1 MFHTNTLVRLQKKI
15 GRFWLFALCVTL
27 LSAVCYGQGKE
38 EDKDKDKDKDKETP
52 FECQNK
58 AGGLSVQQIRD
69 IIKKRIAMNYSDA
82 PNNCITADLMRR
94 VGDNQTSQY
103 FLKAIGEAPAGEGA
117 YELFYADYL
126 RNFRGP
132 GRPLFR
138 EAEKHYFRAL
148 KALEQRKSPESW
160 DNQIKSSAQRA
171 LIALYQEDGVTFA
184 HSDAGLSDPEEEQK
198 PVAFFSSINRF
209 AQSTSDLDREQDDIR
224 DYTSEALF
232 SATPFRTGK
241 PLDRTALK
249 GLVRL
254 KTPFE
259 TFNRVRFR
267 FGDLPSVDMFST
279 YRHTP
284 NEAPNSFFAPNVFNG
299 LVLYDYGVAAEK
311 PFSLGGNVDVD
322 FAGSFTNIHQRGLLE
337 FSPRGIEAIHQYQ
350 VKAAISK
357 FAGPD
362 KVILQFTYAYQA
374 IHAQTDDRPD
384 RDRELTGA
392 ALTYQ
397 LLRPHGFKSPY
408 DRRFEVRSWDFFGGF
423 LLDNEAFND
432 KVPANNVTDIRR
444 DYFAGAALKGMG
456 PFDLTIQP
464 TLFSLSSSNPAR
476 APASNSQYRTNLTVL
491 YRIVDEEC
499 TPGLPE
505 KNSSDENAGNV
516 CRSNAIKRFAQ
527 RRHALNLAFWQLVVP
542 IRHDIALHN
551 LNAFENYE
559 AGIESDWKLFTVPRR
574 TTFLASIGYGFQRFY
589 RLNKNEN
596 IFTISLKMGFN

>member
-1 MFHTNTLVRLQKKI
+1 MFHANALVRLQKK
-15 GRFWLFALCVTL
+15 FAKLWLLALCVAFL
-27 LSAVCYGQGKE
+27 PAACYGDENKNKRDDPFACQGQAE
-38 EDKDKDKDKDKETP
+38 
-52 FECQNK
+52 
-58 AGGLSVQQIRD
+58 GLSVKQIRD
-69 IIKKRIAMNYSDA
+69 IIKKRVAENYSDA
-82 PNNCITADLMRR
+82 LNNCITADLMRR
-94 VGDNQTSQY
+94 VGDNRTSQY
-103 FLKAIGEAPAGEGA
+103 FRKAIDEAPPNEGA

-148 KALEQRKSPESW
+148 KTLDREKPSKLRDDVRSRV
-160 DNQIKSSAQRA
+160 QRA
-171 LIALYQEDGVTFA
+171 LIALYQEDGVAFA
-184 HSDAGLSDPEEEQK
+184 HSNAGFSDPTEEQK

-209 AQSTSDLDREQDDIR
+209 AQSTADLDRDQDDIR

-232 SATPFRTGK
+232 PASPFRNGK
-241 PLDRTALK
+241 PLDRAALK

-284 NEAPNSFFAPNVFNG
+284 NEAPNSFFAPDVFNG

-322 FAGSFTNIHQRGLLE
+322 FGGSFRNIHQRGLLE
-337 FSPRGIEAIHQYQ
+337 FSARGIEAIHEYE
-350 VKAAISK
+350 VKAAVSK
-357 FAGPD
+357 FVGPD
-362 KVILQFTYAYQA
+362 KVILQFNYAYQA

-392 ALTYQ
+392 VLTYQ

-408 DRRFEVRSWDFFGGF
+408 DRHFEVRSWDVFGGF

-432 KVPANNVTDIRR
+432 KVPTNNVTDIRR
-444 DYFAGAALKGMG
+444 DYFAGAALKGIG

-464 TLFSLSSSNPAR
+464 TLFSLSSSNPGR
-476 APASNSQYRTNLTVL
+476 APASNSQYRTNVTIL

-505 KNSSDENAGNV
+505 ENLRDENAGNA
-516 CRSNAIKRFAQ
+516 CRLNAIKRFAQ
-527 RRHALNLAFWQLVVP
+527 RRHALNLAFWQLAVP
-542 IRHDIALHN
+542 IRHDVALHN
-551 LNAFENYE
+551 LNTFENYE
-559 AGIESDWKLFTVPRR
+559 AGIESDWKLFSVSRR

-596 IFTISLKMGFN
+596 IFTIELKMGFN

>member
-1 MFHTNTLVRLQKKI
+1 MFHANALVRLQKK
-15 GRFWLFALCVTL
+15 FAKLWLLALCVTL
-27 LSAVCYGQGKE
+27 LSAACYGKEKE
-38 EDKDKDKDKDKETP
+38 EDKDSP
-52 FECQNK
+52 FACQGDQ
-58 AGGLSVQQIRD
+58 AEGLSVQQIRD
-69 IIKKRIAMNYSDA
+69 IIKKRVAENYSDA

-94 VGDNQTSQY
+94 VGDNRTSQY
-103 FLKAIGEAPAGEGA
+103 FRKAIDEAPPDEGA

-132 GRPLFR
+132 VRPLFR

-148 KALEQRKSPESW
+148 NAVGRRKPPKSW
-160 DNQIKSSAQRA
+160 DRMTRSRVQRA
-171 LIALYQEDGVTFA
+171 LIALYQEDGVTLA
-184 HSDAGLSDPEEEQK
+184 HSDAGLSDPAEEPK
-198 PVAFFSSINRF
+198 PVAFFASINRF
-209 AQSTSDLDREQDDIR
+209 ARSTADLDREQDDIR

-232 SATPFRTGK
+232 SASPAKTGK
-241 PLDRTALK
+241 PLDRAALR

-259 TFNRVRFR
+259 TFNRIRFR

-284 NEAPNSFFAPNVFNG
+284 NEAVNDFSAPHAFNG

-322 FAGSFTNIHQRGLLE
+322 FAGSFSNIHQRGLLE
-337 FSPRGIEAIHQYQ
+337 FTPRGIEAIHQYE
-350 VKAAISK
+350 VRAAVSK
-357 FAGPD
+357 FVGPD
-362 KVILQFTYAYQA
+362 KVILQFNYAYQA
-374 IHAQTDDRPD
+374 IHPETGDRPD

-408 DRRFEVRSWDFFGGF
+408 DQRFEIRSWDFFCGF

-432 KVPANNVTDIRR
+432 KLPANNVTDIRR

-464 TLFSLSSSNPAR
+464 TLFSLSSSNPSR
-476 APASNSQYRTNLTVL
+476 APASNSQYRTNVTVL

-499 TPGLPE
+499 TLGVPE
-505 KNSSDENAGNV
+505 ENPRDENAGNA
-516 CRSNAIKRFAQ
+516 CRSNSIKQFAQ

-542 IRHDIALHN
+542 IRHDVALHN

-559 AGIESDWKLFTVPRR
+559 AGIESDWKFFTVPRR
-574 TTFLASIGYGFQRFY
+574 ITFLASIGYGFQRFY

-596 IFTISLKMGFN
+596 ILTVSLKMGFN